1 MNPFARLMKDDVYL
15 ENSSGVRAGP
25 YKTAFQNTKI
35 QIFEKSLDAAEG
47 DKVVRPLP
55 NGKED
60 YFTVT
65 EIEFSSGLSRI
76 PAHYTL
82 HISKDNAMSKTPN
95 NATTTNHINI
105 SNSQGI
111 QFGNYNTQ
119 NLELAFNQL
128 LEQINNSEASREQK
142 EEAKSRLVSFISHP
156 LVTAIVGATLPVA
169 LGLVS

>member
-25 YKTAFQNTKI
+25 YKTAFQNTQI
-35 QIFEKSLDAAEG
+35 QIFETSLDTTEG

-82 HISKDNAMSKTPN
+82 HISKDSAASKTAQN
-95 NATTTNHINI
+95 TTTTNNINI
-105 SNSQGI
+105 NNSQGI
-111 QFGNYNTQ
+111 QVGNYNTQ
-119 NLELAFNQL
+119 TLELAFNQL
-128 LEQINNSEASREQK
+128 LEQINNSDASREQK
-142 EEAKSRLVSFISHP
+142 EEAKGRLLSFISHP
-156 LVTAIVGATLPVA
+156 LVTAIVGASLPVA
-169 LGLVS
+169 LGLLS